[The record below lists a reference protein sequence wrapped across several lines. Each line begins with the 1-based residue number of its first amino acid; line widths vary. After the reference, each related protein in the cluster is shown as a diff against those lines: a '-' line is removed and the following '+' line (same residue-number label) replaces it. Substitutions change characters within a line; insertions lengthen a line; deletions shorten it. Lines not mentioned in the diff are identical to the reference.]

1 VQLCTWLRM
10 LKISW
15 TEKVTNEE
23 MLLHSMETR
32 SLLKMISTRSI
43 DGLGMFSGTFSVTFS
58 RRQMMARLLRVGK
71 G

>member
-1 VQLCTWLRM
+1 M
-10 LKISW
+10 
-15 TEKVTNEE
+15 TNEE

-58 RRQMMARLLRVGK
+58 RRKMMARLLRVGK